1 MKEIEIITYLLNI
14 LLVFIYYDLLDKN
27 YGAYLNLRLL
37 IKNFKRN
44 NVIEK

>member
-27 YGAYLNLRLL
+27 YESYLNLGLL
-37 IKNFKRN
+37 IKNFERN
-44 NVIEK
+44 NVREK